1 MQFIPILRKPH
12 VTNKY
17 TITHL
22 RVSILI
28 VKEKEVLTINTETFF
43 RELCAGTYTF
53 PSLLTSQK
61 PPPSALNKERRQW

>member
-43 RELCAGTYTF
+43 RELC
-53 PSLLTSQK
+53 P
-61 PPPSALNKERRQW
+61 ERTPFLHY